1 MLNRRIIFNLSS
13 SFTYFSVTN
22 IVVKIIFCSVVF
34 GYALGEYNEI
44 FPNALFN
51 EATIEHFIDED
62 IFFEIIHPKELQYTY
77 RLHKARDFGSSFTR
91 PYYGVRLVVADPP
104 ECCSYPYN
112 SHSIRGAVA
121 MVSRGECSF
130 VSKTVMAEKAGA
142 IAVIVTDDNAEN
154 DDVYIKMIDDNTK
167 RKAKIPAA
175 FLLGISGHVIQ
186 RKLREKHEEA
196 AIINIPVNL
205 TTVPIHKLN
214 QPPWLIW

>member
-1 MLNRRIIFNLSS
+1 
-13 SFTYFSVTN
+13 
-22 IVVKIIFCSVVF
+22 
-34 GYALGEYNEI
+34 
-44 FPNALFN
+44 
-51 EATIEHFIDED
+51 
-62 IFFEIIHPKELQYTY
+62 
-77 RLHKARDFGSSFTR
+77 
-91 PYYGVRLVVADPP
+91 
-104 ECCSYPYN
+104 
-112 SHSIRGAVA
+112 

-214 QPPWLIW
+214 QPPWLICNNYLDAIEKTNIDNHSCIFRAFKSGKNENERVRVSADNLFQSPTDH